1 MTSSAEEKGIA
12 AFQHHN
18 SAQHAVQTSVPSTT
32 TVFVH
37 FSRGLKSD
45 ALRDVISKC
54 LPRGC
59 LKLTEHNIMSH
70 TSTAV
75 YKSQHIASLQDMLQQ
90 AYRDRVT
97 TYATTSISLKDVVN
111 HKPIR
116 EPLGVVDWTDTSDA
130 KVKVQAIDAGTLFRA
145 DATYLF
151 VGMAGELGQ
160 SLAGWMVSKGARYV
174 VLTSRSPNVNPL
186 FIEEMAS
193 RYGAVV
199 QALSLDVTSRESLW
213 STHATIVAT
222 MPPIA
227 GVING
232 AMILD
237 DELFSNMSYEQF
249 ARVAKPK
256 VLGTE
261 LLDELF
267 YDDISLDFFI
277 VASSIASIIGWSG
290 QSNYSAAN
298 EFITSLVNQR
308 QRRGVCGSAMNIPA
322 VLGIGYAAHSTT
334 FDFDYFQSLGY
345 INISEHDLHILFA
358 ETVLAGRRGQIPGAK
373 AQVAMGVDYIT
384 PDLVTNVA
392 HRRDIKF
399 AHFIKDKAS
408 ETVVKTSSGSV
419 SVKAQLQQALTPA
432 ERYVVITNAFLA
444 HLRRMLRIPSEKPLQ
459 DSITLVELGVD
470 SLVAVDIRAWFLK
483 ELDADIPTL
492 KILGG
497 GSVADMVNIVFE
509 KLASI
514 GTDTMDKSPKSLTPV
529 NGSTTSAS
537 SQLSPPTFGT
547 PRLLDDISDN
557 GSAST
562 EPLLGDSF
570 ENDINNGSVKESVF
584 VE

>member
-1 MTSSAEEKGIA
+1 
-12 AFQHHN
+12 
-18 SAQHAVQTSVPSTT
+18 
-32 TVFVH
+32 
-37 FSRGLKSD
+37 
-45 ALRDVISKC
+45 
-54 LPRGC
+54 
-59 LKLTEHNIMSH
+59 
-70 TSTAV
+70 
-75 YKSQHIASLQDMLQQ
+75 MLQQ